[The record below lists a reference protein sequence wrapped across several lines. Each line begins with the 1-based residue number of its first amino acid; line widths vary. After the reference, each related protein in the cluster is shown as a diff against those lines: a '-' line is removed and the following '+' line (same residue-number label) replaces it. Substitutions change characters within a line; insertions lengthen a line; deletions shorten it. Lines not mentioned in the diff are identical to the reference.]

1 MRFELIWGL
10 YIPLLQILSIL
21 IYRLL
26 SFSLPSHPYSSL
38 HFHSFSFLFF
48 PFLSFSFFAFPTLLF
63 SILPFL
69 SFPFPI
75 LSLPTL
81 SFPSF
86 PYLLWYLKYRFAL
99 ILCCR
104 IIYSLLTSATS
115 PHRLKCL
122 LLISHI
128 CLLLY
133 FLCYSSTFY
142 PPNFSSLILL
152 IMITSLFFFLFI
164 FVALF
169 LFLFISLCSF
179 CFFRSSLFPFPYHL
193 IFLFFLLYSP
203 FRFVLFRFVSFLLF
217 SSLLFSFLFF
227 SFSLSGHSVRTVR
240 GRTGDADEG
249 RLGFFL

>member
-1 MRFELIWGL
+1 MHL
-10 YIPLLQILSIL
+10 YYAVASYTIYWLQLL
-21 IYRLL
+21 
-26 SFSLPSHPYSSL
+26 H
-38 HFHSFSFLFF
+38 
-48 PFLSFSFFAFPTLLF
+48 
-63 SILPFL
+63 
-69 SFPFPI
+69 
-75 LSLPTL
+75 
-81 SFPSF
+81 
-86 PYLLWYLKYRFAL
+86 
-99 ILCCR
+99 
-104 IIYSLLTSATS
+104 
-115 PHRLKCL
+115 L

-152 IMITSLFFFLFI
+152 IMITSLFFFLFL

-179 CFFRSSLFPFPYHL
+179 CFFRSLFPFPYHL

-203 FRFVLFRFVSFLLF
+203 FRFVLFRFF
-217 SSLLFSFLFF
+217 SSLFF
-227 SFSLSGHSVRTVR
+227 SLSISGHSVRTVR